1 MKQISIK
8 FTFNVKD
15 GSLQKIKKELDSIN
29 KNSANEIYALELKLH
44 EQKMEYIQEYSKAY
58 KDLQSD
64 MQSALNED
72 IQSIFNGNVHYFRS
86 LINELFSSLQ
96 SVITKG
102 FATSISAAFMESQVI
117 ESMNKSI
124 ASAIDGSLFSNLF
137 DKNRIVN
144 VQKEDWHLSEV
155 VGAAFAGF
163 GIGNVAGGL
172 VGNFSS
178 DKENT
183 AKTQKYTQ
191 IGAAGGATTGAAIGS
206 FVPVIGT
213 ATGAVLGGLVGGI
226 SGALFGS
233 FDSKKLTTTAQG
245 VELISKA
252 TKDNVS
258 AREFAD
264 KEEVKKKWWGLQ
276 SNTSNWREHY
286 NASSLA
292 LKGIQ
297 QSIRGY
303 EYLLQDIGG
312 GVKSL
317 SITAGRYKDYD
328 EILNT
333 GAKELIKNFFEAPS
347 KTLKSISPTPNIN
360 KIYNMWADYAKSMNK
375 QISEALSES
384 LTAFVSTG
392 QNFQV
397 WLYTFKGQTSEAA
410 RYSAELAAL
419 QVERLQESLGASDV
433 NIDNYLSYRE
443 EALRENFDPQ
453 TIERINA
460 LGEALMQSADA
471 SKKYEEAL
479 KGENKTKLNMI
490 DPFLHKVKKLEDYK
504 LEQESSSEKLQVNI
518 LTTLKSLLRVNQ
530 ESLEVSQAG
539 MSSPHPSPLLKEI
552 Q

>member
-1 MKQISIK
+1 MKQISVK

-15 GSLQKIKKELDSIN
+15 SSLQKIKKELDSIN
-29 KNSANEIYALELKLH
+29 KNSANELYALELKLH

-102 FATSISAAFMESQVI
+102 FATSISAAFMESRVI

-178 DKENT
+178 DNENA

-213 ATGAVLGGLVGGI
+213 AAGAVLGGLVGGI
-226 SGALFGS
+226 GGALIGS
-233 FDSKKLTTTAQG
+233 FSSSKLTTKAKG
-245 VELISKA
+245 VELVSKA

-258 AREFAD
+258 AREYAD
-264 KEEVKKKWWGLQ
+264 MQKDSKKYWVLRKPSKSWTEYYSA
-276 SNTSNWREHY
+276 SNIVLRNIRE
-286 NASSLA
+286 
-292 LKGIQ
+292 G
-297 QSIRGY
+297 IRGY

-317 SITAGRYKDYD
+317 SIAAGRYKDYD

-333 GAKELIKNFFEAPS
+333 GAKELIKSFFEAPS

-360 KIYNMWADYAKSMNK
+360 KIYNMWADYAKSVDK
-375 QISEALSES
+375 QVSEALSES

-392 QNFQV
+392 QNFQS

-539 MSSPHPSPLLKEI
+539 TSSPNPSLYSREI

>member
-1 MKQISIK
+1 MKQISVK

-29 KNSANEIYALELKLH
+29 KNSANELYTLELKLH

-72 IQSIFNGNVHYFRS
+72 IQGIFNGNVHYFRS

-102 FATSISAAFMESQVI
+102 FATSISAAFMESSVI
-117 ESMNKSI
+117 KSMNESL

-213 ATGAVLGGLVGGI
+213 SLGALVGGLVGGI
-226 SGALFGS
+226 SGALVGS
-233 FDSKKLTTTAQG
+233 FDSTKLTTTQG

-264 KEEVKKKWWGLQ
+264 KKEVKKKWWGLQ
-276 SNTSNWREHY
+276 NNTSNWKEYY

-317 SITAGRYKDYD
+317 SIAKGNYKSYAD
-328 EILNT
+328 ILNA
-333 GAKELIKNFFEAPS
+333 GAKELIKSFYESPHNA
-347 KTLKSISPTPNIN
+347 LKEHLITPNIN

-392 QNFQV
+392 QNFQS

-433 NIDNYLSYRE
+433 NIDNYLNYRE

-530 ESLEVSQAG
+530 ESLEISQAG
-539 MSSPHPSPLLKEI
+539 TSSPNPSPYSREI

>member
-29 KNSANEIYALELKLH
+29 KNSANELYALELKLH

-102 FATSISAAFMESQVI
+102 FATSISAAFMESRVI

-124 ASAIDGSLFSNLF
+124 ASAIDGLGSNSAVGGIIGKVTGLQ
-137 DKNRIVN
+137 IG
-144 VQKEDWHLSEV
+144 ESTLGEV
-155 VGAAFAGF
+155 VGETLAGF
-163 GIGNVAGGL
+163 GIASAVGGL
-172 VGNFSS
+172 VGSFISNN
-178 DKENT
+178 ENA

-213 ATGAVLGGLVGGI
+213 SLGALVGGLVGGI
-226 SGALFGS
+226 SGALVGS
-233 FDSKKLTTTAQG
+233 FDSTKITTTAQG

-264 KEEVKKKWWGLQ
+264 KKEVKKKWWGLQ

-286 NASSLA
+286 NASNLA

-303 EYLLQDIGG
+303 EYLLQD
-312 GVKSL
+312 
-317 SITAGRYKDYD
+317 
-328 EILNT
+328 
-333 GAKELIKNFFEAPS
+333 LIKSFYESPHNA
-347 KTLKSISPTPNIN
+347 LKEHLITPNIN

-392 QNFQV
+392 QNFQS

-539 MSSPHPSPLLKEI
+539 TSSPNPSPLFKRDSI
-552 Q
+552 NS